1 MNLTYEEIEEYLE
14 YITTGEKLVD
24 VSGLTF
30 VFRNPD
36 VRIRMKARRIYRS
49 EYDKSIEDGMVSNE
63 RMKEIIE
70 QRNIV
75 TQEDRDNLKKIEQ
88 LDPNSPSFR
97 NELDKYKEANAQRI
111 KLMGY
116 YLPALKQTEIKASI
130 EAKEVKNFSD
140 MYDD

>member
-1 MNLTYEEIEEYLE
+1 MAATRANQNR
-14 YITTGEKLVD
+14 K
-24 VSGLTF
+24 
-30 VFRNPD
+30 
-36 VRIRMKARRIYRS
+36 IRQEALR
-49 EYDKSIEDGMVSNE
+49 EQLAEQC
-63 RMKEIIE
+63 RM
-70 QRNIV
+70 QHLF
-75 TQEDRDNLKKIEQ
+75 DNLKKIEQ